1 MGHGKDKSSARL
13 VGTDFPM
20 AQATC
25 TCSALLCGTDSF
37 QPQYAITG
45 TGRENHAHQVGHAV
59 LCNACVPEMLK
70 LQCATGKASPQQQD
84 LFAQI
89 SRCSS
94 DVRFFLHCCAWRTA

>member
-1 MGHGKDKSSARL
+1 MGKTSLPQDLLAQTSRWLKQL
-13 VGTDFPM
+13 VLVQHCC
-20 AQATC
+20 A
-25 TCSALLCGTDSF
+25 ALIHF
-37 QPQYAITG
+37 NRNMPYTG